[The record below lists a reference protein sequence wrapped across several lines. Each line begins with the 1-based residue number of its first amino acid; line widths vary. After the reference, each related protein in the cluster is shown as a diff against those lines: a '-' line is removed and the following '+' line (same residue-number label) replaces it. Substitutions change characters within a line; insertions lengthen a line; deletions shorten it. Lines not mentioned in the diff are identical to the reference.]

1 MPNREVVLSAPLRTA
16 IGTFGG
22 ALKETT
28 ATELGVTA
36 VRAVLARSKLDH
48 VAEMDKAL
56 QFPGVSN
63 AWTMPIKALSSQ
75 PLALVVPDDEP
86 GVGFLDGPG
95 RRDLAAQ
102 ATFKPR
108 KRS

>member
-28 ATELGVTA
+28 ATELGATA
-36 VRAVLARSKLDH
+36 VRAVLARSKIDH

-63 AWTMPIKALSSQ
+63 AWTMPVKALSSV
-75 PLALVVPDDEP
+75 LVVPDE
-86 GVGFLDGPG
+86 
-95 RRDLAAQ
+95 Q
-102 ATFKPR
+102 ASVSSTDQGAGT
-108 KRS
+108 